1 MLEKGI
7 GGNNMSFEELR
18 AEFTKASFRKKLK
31 KELGTTCVNCGNSE
45 NIEYHH
51 IVPLINGGTNNISN
65 IVPLCKEC
73 HYKAHDK
80 EYKHGNK
87 KGNKGRK
94 RKVTYEEALPVLD
107 KYFNLEIGLKE
118 AKEILGLAPGNNS
131 SWYTLANRYKDEH
144 NVSRYFRNNIDILNS
159 QEKRLSTRAYNS

>member
-18 AEFTKASFRKKLK
+18 AEFVKASFREKLK
-31 KELGTTCVNCGNSE
+31 EELGTTCVNCGNSK

-65 IVPLCKEC
+65 IVPLCEEC

-80 EYKHGNK
+80 EYKHGNPK
-87 KGNKGRK
+87 RNKGRK
-94 RKVTYEEALPVLD
+94 RKVTYEEALPVLHR
-107 KYFNLEIGLKE
+107 YFNLEIGLKE
-118 AKEILGLAPGNNS
+118 AKEILGLTPKTHS
-131 SWYTLANRYKDEH
+131 SWYALANKYREEYNIPK
-144 NVSRYFRNNIDILNS
+144 NFRNNIDIQIANGN
-159 QEKRLSTRAYNS
+159 K